1 MSSTDQ
7 TDQPGF
13 RRELGRAGH
22 YAKDT
27 LGGFKTFIL
36 RGNVVD
42 LAIGIVI
49 GAAFTSVVNAVVGD
63 IITPLIPAS
72 GHSLSGLTWHPPYAG
87 IDPSTGKPIQV
98 NFGALIN
105 AIISFLI
112 VALVLYFFVVRPVNA
127 LVSRYKPAPPVTTR
141 DCPYCL
147 QSIPLQATRC
157 MYCTSP
163 VPPANA
169 PANVQASAQSG
180 QQRS

>member
-7 TDQPGF
+7 NHPGF
-13 RRELGRAGH
+13 RQEFGRVGH

-42 LAIGIVI
+42 LAVGIVI
-49 GAAFTSVVNAVVGD
+49 GAAFTAVVNGLVSD
-63 IITPLIPAS
+63 IITPLIPS
-72 GHSLSGLTWHPPYAG
+72 PTGNLSDAYISIPWTNNHHLQY
-87 IDPSTGKPIQV
+87 
-98 NFGALIN
+98 GAFIN

-112 VALVLYFFVVRPVNA
+112 IALVLYFFVVRPVAA
-127 LVSRYKPAPPVTTR
+127 LLARYKPKEVQVAPTTR

-157 MYCTSP
+157 AYCTSP
-163 VPPANA
+163 VPPANQRTDA
-169 PANVQASAQSG
+169 PAAAQSG
-180 QQRS
+180 QTR

>member
-7 TDQPGF
+7 TNQPGF
-13 RRELGRAGH
+13 RREFGRAGH

-27 LGGFKTFIL
+27 LGGFRTFIL

-49 GAAFTSVVNAVVGD
+49 GAAFTSVVNGFVSG
-63 IITPLIPAS
+63 IITPLIPVS
-72 GHSLSGLTWHPPYAG
+72 KNGGLSTYVLDIPHTYIKLG
-87 IDPSTGKPIQV
+87 IGT
-98 NFGALIN
+98 FIN
-105 AIISFLI
+105 AVISFLI
-112 VALVLYFFVVRPVNA
+112 VAFILYFFVVRPVNT
-127 LVSRYKPAPPVTTR
+127 LMSRYKPAPPATTR

-169 PANVQASAQSG
+169 PANAQVGTQSG
-180 QQRS
+180 QQRT